1 MKKRELQQR
10 YYYLKCNFFFFG
22 FLCSHQSILCRCPNA
37 RIYCCFLSK
46 FRKWSRREEADFYR
60 TISSFGVEYNEEKK
74 EYNWSRFRGIAR
86 LERKY
91 DETLAEYY
99 KCFYAMCKRVCGRD
113 LTEEEG
119 VFMWIHFKCI
129 KKCLLAIVFM

>member
-1 MKKRELQQR
+1 M
-10 YYYLKCNFFFFG
+10 
-22 FLCSHQSILCRCPNA
+22 
-37 RIYCCFLSK
+37 LSCLL
-46 FRKWSRREEADFYR
+46 RKWSRREEADFYR

-99 KCFYAMCKRVCGRD
+99 KCFYAMCKRVCGRE

-119 VFMWIHFKCI
+119 VFMWIYLNALKSVCWQ
-129 KKCLLAIVFM
+129 

>member
-10 YYYLKCNFFFFG
+10 YDDLRSLLFCDFINS
-22 FLCSHQSILCRCPNA
+22 FLQINSRHLCRFVMNFP
-37 RIYCCFLSK
+37 YS
-46 FRKWSRREEADFYR
+46 KWSRREEADFYR

-99 KCFYAMCKRVCGRD
+99 KCFYAMCKRVCGRE

-119 VFMWIHFKCI
+119 SVLCFYFI
-129 KKCLLAIVFM
+129 KRTV